1 MTAVIT
7 GMGIVSPLGTGR
19 SAHIAAIRAGRDGL
33 GTTNRFP
40 DSPFTSSVVG
50 VWPAWD
56 GRVQADSEFGVKGS
70 KTGFPLAE
78 MALEAAREAWEQ
90 ARLAGV
96 YAPSR
101 VALVFGTCFGQG
113 FCEFHEVAE
122 KIAAGLGIAGPCLTI
137 STACSSSTTAVGLAR
152 DLLRDDRADVVIAG
166 GADILLRE
174 VMAGFSSLGVVC
186 KEKCA
191 PFSEPSG
198 VSLAE
203 GAGFVVVEHSENA
216 TRRGGSALAQIFGYG
231 LSADGFHETTPE
243 PSGAGVER
251 AIVGALRDAGWSG
264 SDVDYVNAHATGTT
278 TNDRAEWMAIERSLG
293 PRGTPPLASASK
305 SMFGHAQ
312 GAAGILE
319 LITSLLCMEQGSVPP
334 TLRFVG
340 ARPGCPADPAAGNAP
355 RPHHVKKALKL
366 SAAFGGAN
374 TALAYGACTEV
385 SKDEPL
391 PKANVVVRGVGV
403 IGPRGL
409 LRAPSRE
416 MLCAPHV
423 GPLQNL
429 DFRDV
434 SRVFDPRRLD
444 RSAHLLTAASAL
456 CLQDAGRVLQGPARA
471 RAGLFVGGT
480 RMPPESA
487 QRSHESIRRHG
498 LSAMSASAF
507 ARMSVNAPAGACS
520 RALGLLG
527 PSTTLSIGEGTGL
540 MAIVLATQWLE
551 HRDDTDCFI
560 AGSVDECHNAVEN
573 ATEAAVCV
581 FLERVKAAD
590 VGQGPLVAG
599 WGISGPNQL
608 SLAIRQALGGET
620 SIDLLVGDSDGA
632 RECFSELHVSPPE
645 FVDVSRFWGC
655 AEGSRSALGVAMG
668 LAWIREGAANSVLV
682 TSSGHGS
689 SCVALLLLSSRGGF
703 SA

>member
-1 MTAVIT
+1 MYDPSMTAVIT
-7 GMGIVSPLGTGR
+7 GMGIVSALGTGR
-19 SAHIAAIRAGRDGL
+19 SAHIDAIRAGRDGL

-40 DSPFTSSVVG
+40 GSPFTSSIVG

-56 GRVQADSEFGVKGS
+56 ERVQADSEFGVKGS

-78 MALEAAREAWEQ
+78 MALEAAREAWEH
-90 ARLAGV
+90 ARLAGA

-122 KIAAGLGIAGPCLTI
+122 KIAAGLSITGPWLTI

-152 DLLRDDRADVVIAG
+152 DLPGDDRADVVIAG

-186 KEKCA
+186 PEKCA

-203 GAGFVVVEHSENA
+203 GAGFVVVERAAHA
-216 TRRGGSALAQIFGYG
+216 GRRSVPAFAQVFGYG

-251 AIVGALRDAGWSG
+251 AIVGALGDAGWAG
-264 SDVDYVNAHATGTT
+264 PNVDYVNAHATGTT
-278 TNDRAEWMAIERSLG
+278 TNDRAEWMAIERSVG
-293 PRGTPPLASASK
+293 PREKPPLTSASK

-319 LITSLLCMEQGSVPP
+319 LITSLLCMEDGSVPP

-355 RPHHVKKALKL
+355 RPHHVKRALKL

-374 TALAYGACTEV
+374 TALAYGACTEI
-385 SKDEPL
+385 SKDERS
-391 PKANVVVRGVGV
+391 PKAVVVVRGVGV
-403 IGPRGL
+403 IGPCGL
-409 LRAPSRE
+409 SRSPSRE
-416 MLCAPHV
+416 ILGTPHA
-423 GPLQNL
+423 GPFQNL
-429 DFRDV
+429 DFRSV
-434 SRVFDPRRLD
+434 ARVFDSRRLD

-487 QRSHESIRRHG
+487 QRCHESIRRHG

-527 PSTTLSIGEGTGL
+527 PSTTLSIGEGSGL
-540 MAIVLATQWLE
+540 LAIVLATQWLE
-551 HRDDTDCFI
+551 HRNDTDCFI
-560 AGSVDECHNAVEN
+560 AGSVDECHDAAEN

-581 FLERVKAAD
+581 LLDRVNSAD
-590 VGQGPLVAG
+590 VGQAPVIGG

-608 SLAIRQALGGET
+608 SLAIRQALGPKT
-620 SIDLLVGDSDGA
+620 SVDLLVGEAYEG
-632 RECFSELHVSPPE
+632 RECFS
-645 FVDVSRFWGC
+645 
-655 AEGSRSALGVAMG
+655 
-668 LAWIREGAANSVLV
+668 
-682 TSSGHGS
+682 
-689 SCVALLLLSSRGGF
+689 
-703 SA
+703 